1 MLLNFFFFT
10 YLAFFLWFLGPLVFF
25 FFHINLHIIN
35 GNPKL
40 SCLLFLAQYGD
51 VGERDLGSPYVVVGN
66 KQCVLVL
73 GA

>member
-1 MLLNFFFFT
+1 MLLNFFFLPT
-10 YLAFFLWFLGPLVFF
+10 LLFFFGFLDLWGFF
-25 FFHINLHIIN
+25 FFINLHIIN

-51 VGERDLGSPYVVVGN
+51 VGERDLGSPAYVVVGN